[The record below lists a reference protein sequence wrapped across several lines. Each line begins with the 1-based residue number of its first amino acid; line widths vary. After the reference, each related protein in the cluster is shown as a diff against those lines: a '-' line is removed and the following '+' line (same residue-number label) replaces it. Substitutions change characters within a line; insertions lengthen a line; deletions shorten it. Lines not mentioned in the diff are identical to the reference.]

1 MKAEERRMFDGA
13 PADETIKLEDLRVL
27 VVEDS
32 HEALM
37 VIKNMLQ
44 DFGINQVFTA
54 KDGKQA
60 LEFLGEWDNLVDV
73 ILCDWNMPNIT
84 GLQLLQQ
91 LRTVDPDIP
100 FLMITGV
107 ADMVSVLEAKSLGVT
122 SYIRKPFSKDELLSK
137 LQVVVRLLAHR
148 A

>member
-1 MKAEERRMFDGA
+1 MFDGA

-44 DFGINQVFTA
+44 DYGINQVFTA

-60 LEFLGEWDNLVDV
+60 LEFLGEWDNLVDI

-137 LQVVVRLLAHR
+137 LQVVVRLLDHR

>member
-1 MKAEERRMFDGA
+1 MSDGA
-13 PADETIKLEDLRVL
+13 VAEDTVKLEDLRVL
-27 VVEDS
+27 VVEDN

-44 DFGINQVFTA
+44 DYDMNQVFTA

-73 ILCDWNMPNIT
+73 ILCDWNMPNMN

-107 ADMVSVLEAKSLGVT
+107 AGHDLGAGSQVGRRDQLYQEALFEG
-122 SYIRKPFSKDELLSK
+122 
-137 LQVVVRLLAHR
+137 
-148 A
+148 

>member
-73 ILCDWNMPNIT
+73 ILCDWNRGRRH
-84 GLQLLQQ
+84 GLGARSQVARRDQLYQ
-91 LRTVDPDIP
+91 
-100 FLMITGV
+100 
-107 ADMVSVLEAKSLGVT
+107 EALFEG
-122 SYIRKPFSKDELLSK
+122 
-137 LQVVVRLLAHR
+137 
-148 A
+148 